1 MELSLIDP
9 RIEYLAIPKEFI
21 NDKATIK
28 TSNVEPI
35 FRHLIQRKIEAQINR
50 HMLPQSANWFN
61 NINYPKINSS
71 NF

>member
-21 NDKATIK
+21 NDKAIIK
-28 TSNVEPI
+28 TSNGEPI
-35 FRHLIQRKIEAQINR
+35 FRHLIQRKIEVQINII
-50 HMLPQSANWFN
+50 MLPQGTNWFN

-71 NF
+71 

>member
-21 NDKATIK
+21 NDKAIIK
-28 TSNVEPI
+28 TSNDEPI
-35 FRHLIQRKIEAQINR
+35 FRHLIQRKIEVQINKI
-50 HMLPQSANWFN
+50 MLPQSTKWFN

-71 NF
+71 

>member
-21 NDKATIK
+21 NDKAIIK
-28 TSNVEPI
+28 TSNGEPI
-35 FRHLIQRKIEAQINR
+35 FRHIIQRKIDVQININII
-50 HMLPQSANWFN
+50 MLPQGTNWFN

-71 NF
+71 